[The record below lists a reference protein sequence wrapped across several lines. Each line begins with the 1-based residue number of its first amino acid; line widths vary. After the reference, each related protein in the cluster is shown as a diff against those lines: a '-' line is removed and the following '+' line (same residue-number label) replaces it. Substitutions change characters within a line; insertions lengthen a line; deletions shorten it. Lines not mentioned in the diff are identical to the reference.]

1 MDAANENLNLLN
13 MTEQEKIIPAGE
25 NAETDNQPELMD
37 ESVQEAIKENE
48 QEAVPEI
55 TDGEVITQTEKKKK
69 VRTHAS
75 LAKNIV
81 SLVFFTLSLVFG
93 ITASTLFL
101 VRESLTTQSVSQ
113 SVKNMTL
120 GDTGIGFWFGQ
131 QGQDVTL
138 DEYMTDV
145 FNSSGVV
152 SVQQK
157 DVKKFLDSAF
167 VKNFVT
173 DRLNG
178 YISDFMYGTGEGS
191 INVDEVMSLLGD
203 NWAEVSVKL
212 GIDNAKVKG
221 KTQDDIRAEV
231 LTGVYNRLVVLNND
245 MTEVVN
251 IIDSF
256 DNNGAKD
263 GFKSPYGVCISENGQ
278 LYVADSQNHR
288 IVVMEKDGTL
298 VRIVDNPQSQSLDA
312 GYVFVPLKV
321 TVDYADRIYCIAQNM
336 FEGIMVFE
344 TNGEFSGFFGTID
357 VKITLWEKFWK
368 RIATKEERSKQQ
380 LYIPTEFTGIDVDA
394 DGFIYATNIDSAGVQ
409 AVRRLNPRGEDVIKK
424 GENKNVGGD
433 LAINGQSQYA
443 GASQITDVVYRDKGI
458 YTVLDRKR
466 GRIFTYDH
474 EGNLLYIFGGLGTQ
488 LGTFNTPVAIEVSG
502 DKLVVLDAYRAELTV
517 FNATEY
523 GSLINEA
530 IALRYD
536 GDETLAVEKWREVL
550 RLDENNELANI
561 GIGKAYLTAGDNR
574 NAMKYLKL
582 GMDSDYYSIA
592 FRRYRNQV
600 LADNLSYIFTGIAV
614 VIIAIVVIVRIR
626 SRKHGKGG
634 EKA

>member
-1 MDAANENLNLLN
+1 MYKRQTYNYDDREDLTYTPSAYEPIKAIAGNGLKYNGVSIGNFVSPQDICYADDGNLY
-13 MTEQEKIIPAGE
+13 
-25 NAETDNQPELMD
+25 
-37 ESVQEAIKENE
+37 
-48 QEAVPEI
+48 
-55 TDGEVITQTEKKKK
+55 
-69 VRTHAS
+69 
-75 LAKNIV
+75 LA
-81 SLVFFTLSLVFG
+81 
-93 ITASTLFL
+93 
-101 VRESLTTQSVSQ
+101 
-113 SVKNMTL
+113 
-120 GDTGIGFWFGQ
+120 DTG
-131 QGQDVTL
+131 
-138 DEYMTDV
+138 
-145 FNSSGVV
+145 N
-152 SVQQK
+152 
-157 DVKKFLDSAF
+157 
-167 VKNFVT
+167 
-173 DRLNG
+173 
-178 YISDFMYGTGEGS
+178 
-191 INVDEVMSLLGD
+191 
-203 NWAEVSVKL
+203 
-212 GIDNAKVKG
+212 
-221 KTQDDIRAEV
+221 
-231 LTGVYNRLVVLNND
+231 NRIVVLNND

-251 IIDSF
+251 IIDGF
-256 DNNGAKD
+256 DNNGVKD
-263 GFKSPYGVCISENGQ
+263 GFKSPYGVCISEKGQ

-288 IVVMEKDGTL
+288 IVVLEKDGTL
-298 VRIVDNPQSQSLDA
+298 VRIVQNPVSQSLDA

-344 TNGEFSGFFGTID
+344 TNGEFSGFFGTIN

-394 DGFIYATNIDSAGVQ
+394 DGFIYATNIDSEGVQ

-424 GENKNVGGD
+424 GENGNVGGD
-433 LAINGQSQYA
+433 LWVNGQTQYA

-458 YTVLDRKR
+458 YTLLDRKR

-488 LGTFNTPVAIEVSG
+488 LGTFSTPVAIEVSG

-550 RLDENNELANI
+550 RLDENNELANT
-561 GIGKAYLTAGDNR
+561 GIGKAYLTAGDNKS
-574 NAMKYLKL
+574 AMKYLKL
-582 GMDSDYYSIA
+582 GMDADYYSIA

-614 VIIAIVVIVRIR
+614 VIVAVVVVVKVRGKKR
-626 SRKHGKGG
+626 GKGG

>member
-1 MDAANENLNLLN
+1 
-13 MTEQEKIIPAGE
+13 
-25 NAETDNQPELMD
+25 
-37 ESVQEAIKENE
+37 
-48 QEAVPEI
+48 
-55 TDGEVITQTEKKKK
+55 
-69 VRTHAS
+69 
-75 LAKNIV
+75 
-81 SLVFFTLSLVFG
+81 
-93 ITASTLFL
+93 
-101 VRESLTTQSVSQ
+101 
-113 SVKNMTL
+113 
-120 GDTGIGFWFGQ
+120 
-131 QGQDVTL
+131 
-138 DEYMTDV
+138 
-145 FNSSGVV
+145 
-152 SVQQK
+152 
-157 DVKKFLDSAF
+157 
-167 VKNFVT
+167 
-173 DRLNG
+173 
-178 YISDFMYGTGEGS
+178 
-191 INVDEVMSLLGD
+191 
-203 NWAEVSVKL
+203 
-212 GIDNAKVKG
+212 
-221 KTQDDIRAEV
+221 
-231 LTGVYNRLVVLNND
+231 
-245 MTEVVN
+245 
-251 IIDSF
+251 
-256 DNNGAKD
+256 
-263 GFKSPYGVCISENGQ
+263 
-278 LYVADSQNHR
+278 
-288 IVVMEKDGTL
+288 
-298 VRIVDNPQSQSLDA
+298 
-312 GYVFVPLKV
+312 
-321 TVDYADRIYCIAQNM
+321 M